1 MSSGA
6 QLARAAP
13 AAYLLALAVLGPF
26 LTPQIGI
33 WEPTGGVSVGSL
45 SWRFG
50 FLGLIYSSLFY
61 LLIALLL
68 ATLTAGY
75 FAHRRTLFGLGVVS
89 VILTVL
95 LAAGLPF
102 FALDT
107 LQLRKTLTPQAF
119 EPYKTAAIKGAA
131 LAVLAVPIFFL
142 FSFGALKASRA
153 LPGSRGA
160 GDREAP
166 APLIR

>member
-1 MSSGA
+1 MPSGA
-6 QLARAAP
+6 QPSRAAP

-33 WEPTGGVSVGSL
+33 WEPIGGVSVGSL

-50 FLGLIYSSLFY
+50 FQGLIYSSLFY

-75 FAHRRTLFGLGVVS
+75 FGHRRALFGLGIVS
-89 VILTVL
+89 VILSVL
-95 LAAGLPF
+95 LAAGLPL

-107 LQLRKTLTPQAF
+107 LQLRKTLAPQAF
-119 EPYKTAAIKGAA
+119 EPYKTAAMKGAA
-131 LAVLAVPIFFL
+131 LAVLAVPLFFL
-142 FSFGALKASRA
+142 FSLGALRASRA

-160 GDREAP
+160 GERQAP

>member
-6 QLARAAP
+6 QPSRAAP
-13 AAYLLALAVLGPF
+13 AAYLVALAVLGPF

-33 WEPTGGVSVGSL
+33 WEPLGGVSVGSL

-75 FAHRRTLFGLGVVS
+75 FAHRRVLFGLGIAS
-89 VILTVL
+89 VILSVL
-95 LAAGLPF
+95 LLAGLPF

-107 LQLRKTLTPQAF
+107 LQLRKTLTATAF
-119 EPYKTAAIKGAA
+119 QPYKTAAIKGAA
-131 LAVLAVPIFFL
+131 LAVLAVPIFL
-142 FSFGALKASRA
+142 VFSLGALKASRA
-153 LPGSRGA
+153 LPGWRGSE
-160 GDREAP
+160 RQAP
-166 APLIR
+166 SPLIR

>member
-1 MSSGA
+1 MPSGA
-6 QLARAAP
+6 PLSRAAP

-33 WEPTGGVSVGSL
+33 WDPVGGVSVGSL

-75 FAHRRTLFGLGVVS
+75 FGHRRALLGLGIVS
-89 VILTVL
+89 VVL
-95 LAAGLPF
+95 SLLLLAGLPF

-107 LQLRKTLTPQAF
+107 LQLRKTLTPAAF

-142 FSFGALKASRA
+142 FSVGALKASRA
-153 LPGSRGA
+153 LPGSRG
-160 GDREAP
+160 GGERQAP

>member
-1 MSSGA
+1 MPSGA
-6 QLARAAP
+6 PLSRAAP

-33 WEPTGGVSVGSL
+33 WDPIGGVSVGSL

-50 FLGLIYSSLFY
+50 FQGLIYSSLFY

-68 ATLTAGY
+68 ATLTAG
-75 FAHRRTLFGLGVVS
+75 FFGHRRALFGLGIVS
-89 VILTVL
+89 IMISVL
-95 LAAGLPF
+95 LLAGLPF

-107 LQLRKTLTPQAF
+107 LQLRKTLTPAAY

-131 LAVLAVPIFFL
+131 LAVLAVPIFL
-142 FSFGALKASRA
+142 AFSLGALKAARGLS
-153 LPGSRGA
+153 GSRGLNS
-160 GDREAP
+160 RSAP
-166 APLIR
+166 SPLMR

>member
-1 MSSGA
+1 MPSGA
-6 QLARAAP
+6 PLSRAAP

-33 WEPTGGVSVGSL
+33 WDPIGGVSVGSL

-68 ATLTAGY
+68 ATLTAG
-75 FAHRRTLFGLGVVS
+75 FFGHRRALFGLGIVS
-89 VILTVL
+89 IMLSVL
-95 LAAGLPF
+95 LLAGLPF

-107 LQLRKTLTPQAF
+107 LQLRKTLTPTAY
-119 EPYKTAAIKGAA
+119 EPYKTAAIKAAA
-131 LAVLAVPIFFL
+131 LAVLAVPIFL
-142 FSFGALKASRA
+142 AFSLGALKAARG
-153 LPGSRGA
+153 LPGSRSLNGRTA
-160 GDREAP
+160 RS
-166 APLIR
+166 PLMR

>member
-1 MSSGA
+1 MPSGA
-6 QLARAAP
+6 PLSRAAP

-33 WEPTGGVSVGSL
+33 WNPTGGVSVGSL

-50 FLGLIYSSLFY
+50 FQGLIYSSLFY

-75 FAHRRTLFGLGVVS
+75 FAHRRALFGLGIAS
-89 VILTVL
+89 IILSVL
-95 LAAGLPF
+95 LAAGLPL

-107 LQLRKTLTPQAF
+107 LQLRKTLAPAAF

-131 LAVLAVPIFFL
+131 LAVLAVPIFL
-142 FSFGALKASRA
+142 VFSLGAIKAARG
-153 LPGSRGA
+153 LPGSRGLS
-160 GDREAP
+160 DRQAP
-166 APLIR
+166 SLVIR

>member
-1 MSSGA
+1 MPSGA
-6 QLARAAP
+6 PLSRAAP

-26 LTPQIGI
+26 LTPLIGI
-33 WEPTGGVSVGSL
+33 WDPVGGVSVGSL

-68 ATLTAGY
+68 ATLAAGY
-75 FAHRRTLFGLGVVS
+75 FGHRRALFGLAIVS
-89 VILTVL
+89 LILTVL
-95 LAAGLPF
+95 LMGGLPF

-107 LQLRKTLTPQAF
+107 LQLRKTLTPAAF

-131 LAVLAVPIFFL
+131 LAVLAVPL
-142 FSFGALKASRA
+142 LLTFSLGALKAARG
-153 LPGSRGA
+153 LPGSRGLGGRQA
-160 GDREAP
+160 RS
-166 APLIR
+166 PLIR